1 MIGHRSSVFTLLLLN
16 TLASTLVLALVSVL
30 ALQRVADEH
39 PRRDLA
45 RALFQTVVETL
56 PPERLDGLEV
66 GDLRFRVVPAEG
78 PADPTLD
85 ALRQGVAED
94 PDGLPILFHD
104 GGLLA
109 ARVHD
114 GALVVL
120 SGFGRDLSERA
131 LVLVGVVVLTVLLVL
146 GINVLVIRRL
156 TRPFS
161 VFGTVAGSVD
171 GGSPSQRV
179 PLEGTL
185 GEFRDLALAFNGMLD
200 RLEHGA
206 AVRRHMLLAIPHE
219 VRTPLT
225 RLRVRKDLVTDE
237 ALRQGITRD
246 IEALEDLLN
255 TILQTE
261 RIQSREGG
269 VQRTPIPLDSFIR
282 ELLDPIQER
291 HPAVALVLDTAVPV
305 VQADAFGLSL
315 VVRNLVS
322 NALRHGLGRPIT
334 VTVTTQDDALVLS
347 VADRGEGVPTDQVPY
362 MTEPF
367 WRLDESRQR
376 KSGGYGLG
384 LSLCDRVAAGHGGTL
399 TITSAPGAGTTVTL
413 TLPGAV
419 PR

>member
-1 MIGHRSSVFTLLLLN
+1 
-16 TLASTLVLALVSVL
+16 
-30 ALQRVADEH
+30 
-39 PRRDLA
+39 
-45 RALFQTVVETL
+45 
-56 PPERLDGLEV
+56 
-66 GDLRFRVVPAEG
+66 
-78 PADPTLD
+78 
-85 ALRQGVAED
+85 
-94 PDGLPILFHD
+94 
-104 GGLLA
+104 
-109 ARVHD
+109 
-114 GALVVL
+114 
-120 SGFGRDLSERA
+120 
-131 LVLVGVVVLTVLLVL
+131 
-146 GINVLVIRRL
+146 
-156 TRPFS
+156 
-161 VFGTVAGSVD
+161 
-171 GGSPSQRV
+171 V